1 MEQNY
6 VVIGGAGFIGSHFVE
21 TLLQDNKKVLVIDNY
36 SAGFFDLLDKFNTN
50 SNLKIIE
57 LDVRNTEALI
67 NHINPFSIVI
77 HLASNPDIAAGISN
91 PRIDFV
97 NGTILTESV
106 IEAVRLAKGKRVL
119 YASGSGVYGE
129 LAKKEFVESAEL
141 IPISPYG
148 ASKLSGEAILS
159 AYAHMFDIKV
169 TSFRFANVVGKNQTH
184 GVGYD
189 FLRRLMKDPSQ
200 LHILGDG
207 TQSKPYIHISDV
219 VSAVLNTQNEN
230 GKIFDVF
237 NVSTNDQITVNEVA
251 EIVLA
256 KLEIQRSKIQI
267 SYAGGKRGWSGDVP
281 KVILNSQ
288 KIRGIGWNPKH
299 DSRQAITRSI
309 NEMHERFYG
318 VS

>member
-6 VVIGGAGFIGSHFVE
+6 VVIGGAGFIGSHCVE

-129 LAKKEFVESAEL
+129 LSKKEFVESAEL

-189 FLRRLMKDPSQ
+189 FLRRLMKEPSQ

-207 TQSKPYIHISDV
+207 TQSKPYIHVSDV

-251 EIVLA
+251 EIVLE

-288 KIRGIGWNPKH
+288 KIRGIGWNPKY
-299 DSRQAITRSI
+299 DSRQAITKSI
-309 NEMHERFYG
+309 NEMYERFYE
-318 VS
+318 